1 MYWVGLIKRNARACL
16 ASENEDVSHD
26 TAVSLWMLGV
36 VVQGMSGRG
45 QLERSGRRLAPPRW
59 KESVIV
65 IIAVSNLIVIV
76 IPQLSKVLCQ
86 FSSGGYDAA

>member
-1 MYWVGLIKRNARACL
+1 MAEESRN
-16 ASENEDVSHD
+16 
-26 TAVSLWMLGV
+26 
-36 VVQGMSGRG
+36 VQ
-45 QLERSGRRLAPPRW
+45 GRRLAPRRW

>member
-1 MYWVGLIKRNARACL
+1 MAEECWN
-16 ASENEDVSHD
+16 
-26 TAVSLWMLGV
+26 
-36 VVQGMSGRG
+36 VQ
-45 QLERSGRRLAPPRW
+45 GRRLAPPRW

-86 FSSGGYDAA
+86 LSSGGYDAA

>member
-1 MYWVGLIKRNARACL
+1 MDARC
-16 ASENEDVSHD
+16 
-26 TAVSLWMLGV
+26 
-36 VVQGMSGRG
+36 SGARDEWQKKAGTFRG
-45 QLERSGRRLAPPRW
+45 GDSRLRW